1 MLISMS
7 IQLIQKYYT
16 DVDKII
22 HYVGSRNESSLWQP
36 KDPTICEKF
45 NTLLFA
51 DYKEQVIDLLH
62 SVCVVSVETMRIIRE
77 MPK

>member
-1 MLISMS
+1 MS

-22 HYVGSRNESSLWQP
+22 RYVGSRNESSLWKP
-36 KDPTICEKF
+36 KDLTICEKL
-45 NTLLFA
+45 NTYLFA
-51 DYKEQVIDLLH
+51 DYKEQVINLLRRLCM
-62 SVCVVSVETMRIIRE
+62 VNVETMRIIRE

>member
-1 MLISMS
+1 MS

-22 HYVGSRNESSLWQP
+22 RYVGSRNESSLWKP

-45 NTLLFA
+45 NTYPFA
-51 DYKEQVIDLLH
+51 DYKEQVIDLLRR
-62 SVCVVSVETMRIIRE
+62 VCMVNVETMRIIRE